1 MKKVLYFTLVA
12 LLALPLM
19 FSCKQKYD
27 PYEEKYDP
35 ENPEEG
41 IGTNS
46 WFDYWTEGE
55 DSAKVEIDIN
65 NLTGVWQLRAEGSK
79 SQDPNDPDLI
89 LKPGFIYDLA
99 VREEQYFYFYEL
111 KADFTDTLY
120 MMTNRLW
127 GEAAGVS
134 TLDKYPGTWQV
145 IGQKLTIN
153 RQAFP
158 SGFDMRPEAEKREF
172 SIYLLEKD
180 RMVWRYN
187 DNNYA
192 VFVRAEKPKEPK
204 NPKLTDILTSKKW
217 NIAYDHQLTT
227 AFRPYTAAEDPHD
240 GSGGIS
246 DTVETKKNLWHNYK
260 LEFKAEG
267 ADSTLIVYDA
277 SGNKFEEFSWRVYG
291 GDNITGLAFEFKGND
306 SNKLFSEYLN
316 LIWTDFK
323 DYNKA
328 YMWSWEDVT
337 PPMNYEGS
345 SMQRWFEIE
354 GVK

>member
-1 MKKVLYFTLVA
+1 MKKVLYFALVA

-19 FSCKQKYD
+19 FSCKPKDEPEAQ
-27 PYEEKYDP
+27 KYDP

-41 IGTNS
+41 IGSNE

-55 DSAKVEIDIN
+55 DSAKVEIDIK
-65 NLTGVWQLRAEGSK
+65 NLTGFWQLRAEGSK

-99 VREEQYFYFYEL
+99 VREEQYFYYYEL
-111 KADFTDTLY
+111 KEDMTDTLF

-127 GEAAGVS
+127 GEAAGVA

-153 RQAFP
+153 RQVFP
-158 SGFDMRPEAEKREF
+158 NGFDVTPAAAKSEF

-187 DNNYA
+187 DNCYA

-204 NPKLTDILTSKKW
+204 NRSLTEVLTSKKW

-227 AFRPYTAAEDPHD
+227 GFKASNDPHD
-240 GSGGIS
+240 ASGGTT
-246 DTVETKKNLWHNYK
+246 DTLETKKNMWHNYK

-267 ADSTLIVYDA
+267 GDSTLIVYDA
-277 SGNKFEEFSWRVYG
+277 AGNKFEEFSWSVYG
-291 GDNITGLAFEFKGND
+291 GDDIIYLSFHFDGCDE
-306 SNKLFSEYLN
+306 NKLFSEYISLE
-316 LIWTDFK
+316 WMDFK

-328 YMWSWEDVT
+328 RMWSWEQVT
-337 PPMNYEGS
+337 PPANRDAAD
-345 SMQRWFEIE
+345 MQRWFEIE